1 MSTQIQEG
9 DKVSWNWNGSHPS
22 GTASEVKP
30 GEVTVTSH
38 RGNDISK
45 TGDGSNPAV
54 HISRPGND
62 VVKTANELK
71 VESKGGSNRD
81 GTEESTSNGNGTPAK
96 QEEKKEPEEAHTGEK
111 RTVDEKPSA
120 DDNVEEKHEDADAK
134 KQKTGSGAKTN
145 GTNGEKKKAGR
156 PKNSGGPKKEK
167 KAPTVG
173 RAQRQTRSQG
183 AASAE
188 QV

>member
-1 MSTQIQEG
+1 M
-9 DKVSWNWNGSHPS
+9 
-22 GTASEVKP
+22 
-30 GEVTVTSH
+30 
-38 RGNDISK
+38 
-45 TGDGSNPAV
+45 

-71 VESKGGSNRD
+71 VESKGESNRD
-81 GTEESTSNGNGTPAK
+81 GTEESNGTPAK

-120 DDNVEEKHEDADAK
+120 GDNVEEKPEDADAK
-134 KQKTGSGAKTN
+134 KQKTGSGKTN